1 MARLSAAGV
10 GMSGANLFVGCT
22 RLLGQRGIRMEN
34 ESLHL
39 DFDRDSGLLK
49 KIVNKLTLEEM
60 EVQGNDFAVVAE
72 GFTLT
77 PKNTRLEFLEKKSA
91 ELVEVTYRA
100 GERSV
105 VAAYKLGARNQFFEK
120 CLTVTS
126 SSSYRLKTLVVSKLG
141 FSGTA
146 LRFFRY
152 PYQKNVTY
160 FGRAERG
167 GVFLGLEL
175 PFDASYLDEDEVV
188 TLAYHPSLKVNADE
202 HLTSE
207 PMYFGA
213 YKRGPGDLDESD
225 LPLQSES
232 EAMVHMT
239 STIIGPPRHGLV
251 PMACGWHCEMEH
263 STYRTEAQVEA
274 DMRSI
279 DFLAECGVDWVSDS
293 HPWSGETEKMNALR
307 QGDHYE
313 VGPLVKKFLEYAREK
328 KVNVIFWPTMNTTGF
343 SWSAGARPFRP
354 DRPDWLMFVSAR
366 GESLGKEFRSGNF
379 YTETDNGNCIANEP
393 FFEWLMGVQ
402 LDAMRTGCFS
412 GWVMDGDFFGGGG
425 MVLPV
430 NCPSFGHDHLPG
442 DSNYAC
448 ERALTRMIS
457 RVLREFPRTYIGPMC
472 RPSMDLGI
480 WSNRLA
486 DAVFT
491 LDEFGSPEPLAGLS
505 NQPLNVVMGDKA
517 RRWSR
522 LRVHRHF
529 FPHYVDQPPTF
540 APAKSDEGQD
550 WQSEKIDY
558 VMLSALSSSPTQLYY
573 LPTKAGI
580 PAKDKAEIRKWLDWG
595 RKNIRYLQVRKDLP
609 QWPEAGKV
617 DGNAHI
623 LEDRGMIF
631 LFNPNPTP
639 LPGRFRLDRDS
650 LGITRG
656 TRFEV
661 GQSYPA
667 SETKQHLNIGEDVV
681 WQVPPQSSVVLSIAP
696 MTSS

>member
-1 MARLSAAGV
+1 MQL
-10 GMSGANLFVGCT
+10 
-22 RLLGQRGIRMEN
+22 QW
-34 ESLHL
+34 
-39 DFDRDSGLLK
+39 
-49 KIVNKLTLEEM
+49 
-60 EVQGNDFAVVAE
+60 VQ
-72 GFTLT
+72 
-77 PKNTRLEFLEKKSA
+77 KKST
-91 ELVEVTYRA
+91 ESVEASYHA
-100 GERSV
+100 GGHSV
-105 VAAYKLGARNQFFEK
+105 VATYKLGAKNHFLEK
-120 CLTVTS
+120 FLVVSCTS
-126 SSSYRLKTLVVSKLG
+126 PSRLKTLVVSKLG

-152 PYQKNVTY
+152 PYQENLTY

-175 PFDASYLDEDEVV
+175 PFDATYLDEDEFV
-188 TLAYHPSLKVNADE
+188 TLAYHPSLKVNANQP
-202 HLTSE
+202 LPSE
-207 PMYFGA
+207 PMYLGA
-213 YKRGPGDLDESD
+213 YKRSPGDLDESD
-225 LPLQSES
+225 NPLQSES
-232 EAMVHMT
+232 EAMVRMT
-239 STIIGPPRHGLV
+239 SSIIGPPRHGLV

-274 DMRSI
+274 DLRSI
-279 DFLAECGVDWVSDS
+279 DFLAECGVDWLSDS

-313 VGPLVKKFLEYAREK
+313 VGPLVKRFLEYARKK

-343 SWSAGARPFRP
+343 SWSEGARPFRP
-354 DRPDWLMFVSAR
+354 DRPDWLMFASAR

-379 YTETDNGNCIANEP
+379 CTETDNGNCIANEP

-402 LDAMRTGCFS
+402 LDAMRTGYFS
-412 GWVMDGDFFGGGG
+412 GWVMDGDFFGGAG

-430 NCPSFGHDHLPG
+430 NCSSSGHDHLPG

-448 ERALTRMIS
+448 ERALTRMMSEI
-457 RVLREFPRTYIGPMC
+457 RGEFPRTYVGPMC

-491 LDEFGSPEPLAGLS
+491 LDEFGSPEPLTGLS
-505 NQPLNVVMGDKA
+505 DQPLNVVMGDKA
-517 RRWSR
+517 RKWSR
-522 LRVHRHF
+522 MRVHRHF

-550 WQSEKIDY
+550 WSSEKIDY

-609 QWPEAGKV
+609 QWPAAGKV
-617 DGNAHI
+617 DGNTHI
-623 LEDRGMIF
+623 IGDRGLVF
-631 LFNPNPTP
+631 LFNPNPTT
-639 LPGRFRLDRDS
+639 LPGMFRLDRES
-650 LGITRG
+650 IGLTGG
-656 TRFEV
+656 ARFEV
-661 GQSYPA
+661 VAAYPGSQAKQQAKYGEEITWEVPAQSC
-667 SETKQHLNIGEDVV
+667 
-681 WQVPPQSSVVLSIAP
+681 VVLSVDPVI
-696 MTSS
+696 S